1 MKKAGLF
8 AWIFTATLFSV
19 SPLTSLPAK
28 AEGGCPSGMV
38 PVGGGYCRNIVCV
51 DNMWD
56 TNTEPVMK
64 KYGLTCP
71 AGRARGAIADFE
83 KKNGREYDQ
92 NVNRWAGGIWGN
104 MMVPM
109 RK

>member
-1 MKKAGLF
+1 MKKTGIF

-28 AEGGCPSGMV
+28 AEGGCPKGLF

-51 DNMWD
+51 EGSFDSS
-56 TNTEPVMK
+56 TVPIMK
-64 KYGLTCP
+64 KYGALCP
-71 AGRARGAIADFE
+71 
-83 KKNGREYDQ
+83 GRETRVALYEALTT
-92 NVNRWAGGIWGN
+92 AGGGKIDPDAKYFGGSWGN

-109 RK
+109 R